1 MPARVLVAYAS
12 KKGSTAGIARAIA
25 KELQAM
31 GHVAI
36 VIEMKDV
43 SSLEGYDALVLG
55 APVYTGSVMSDL
67 STFVSRH
74 KDALA
79 RLPVAAFTSG
89 IAPVY
94 PKTGTVKTFTDQLG
108 AALDPK
114 TPVAVTMFSGALDP
128 NLLSFV
134 ERGLTSLLK
143 VPTGD
148 FRDWDAIAAW
158 TRELPGKMGF
168 AASPKD

>member
-1 MPARVLVAYAS
+1 MPARILVAYAS
-12 KKGSTAGIARAIA
+12 KKGSTTGIAKAIA

-31 GHVAI
+31 GLVAI
-36 VIEMKDV
+36 VAEMKDV

-55 APVYTGSVMSDL
+55 APVYTGSVMNDL

-74 KDALA
+74 RDALA
-79 RLPVAAFTSG
+79 RLPVAAFTAG
-89 IAPVY
+89 IAPVF
-94 PKTGTVKTFTDQLG
+94 PKTGEVKTFTDQIITGLR
-108 AALDPK
+108 PI
-114 TPVAVTMFSGALDP
+114 TPVAVTMFSGTLDP
-128 NLLSFV
+128 KLLSFV

-168 AASPKD
+168 AASPKN